1 MSLAAASDTM
11 DEHAGDV
18 VAETRFA
25 VPDMHCAG
33 CIAKIERL
41 LPGQPG
47 ISGARVNFSSRTV
60 VVNHDAALAEPDLIR
75 AFDTIGFA
83 AQALHSTAAGQRNQ
97 SLAPL
102 IRALAVAA
110 FASMNVML
118 LTISVWSGADGS
130 SRHLFHWISA
140 AIAIPCVAYAGR
152 PFFASA
158 LKAVRAGTTN
168 MDVPISIGVLMA
180 TAMSIYETIVDGEH
194 VWFDGALTL
203 LAFLLAGRVLDEMM
217 RGRAASGAEA
227 LVRRTA
233 TGAMRLAADGTS
245 QWVAADDLA
254 VGDELM
260 VAAGERLAADGVI
273 AKGGSRF
280 DLSLLTGESAP
291 VTLGE
296 GDRAAAGT
304 LNLDAPVTLRVTAV
318 GEARAIAEIARLMES
333 ASQTRSR
340 YVRLADRL
348 SRLYAPVVHTLAGLS
363 FAGWMIAG
371 AGWHQSI
378 LVAIAV
384 LIITCP
390 CALGLAVP
398 VAQVVVSGTMMGKG
412 LLVKDGSA
420 LERLAQA
427 DTLLLDKTGTLTL
440 GRPVAVGVEA
450 IPVDRRPIALALAT
464 ASRHPLAIALRQALD
479 VPSVAPAPLDTPLDK
494 LAETPGEGVSAQHA
508 GRQVAMRRPRP
519 AELARDRGDDRAAVA
534 LDLGEGAPVIIRFA
548 DALRPDAGEA
558 LAQLHAL
565 GLPARIMSGDR
576 ADAVAAVADQLGID
590 GTGDMQP
597 ADKMAV
603 LEGQIAAGR
612 RPLMVGD
619 GLNDGPAL
627 AAAHVSMA
635 PASASDVGQQAADI
649 VFLGDS
655 LLGLPRAIRAARA
668 TMRVVRENLALAIIY
683 NIFAVPLA
691 MAGLVTPL
699 IAAVAMSSSSLI
711 VIGNSLRLRWA
722 VR

>member
-1 MSLAAASDTM
+1 MSLAAALTAT
-11 DEHAGDV
+11 DERDLGAAPV
-18 VAETRFA
+18 ETRFA

-83 AQALHSTAAGQRNQ
+83 AQALHSAAAGQRNQ

-118 LTISVWSGADGS
+118 LTVSVWSGADGS

-152 PFFASA
+152 PFFVSA

-168 MDVPISIGVLMA
+168 MDVPISIGVLLA
-180 TAMSIYETIVDGEH
+180 TLMSVYETIVDGQH

-254 VGDELM
+254 VGDRLM
-260 VAAGERLAADGVI
+260 IAAGERLAADGVI
-273 AKGGSRF
+273 AQGRSRF

-296 GDRAAAGT
+296 GAMAAAGT

-318 GEARAIAEIARLMES
+318 GEARAIAEIARLMDS
-333 ASQTRSR
+333 ASQTKSH

-348 SRLYAPVVHTLAGLS
+348 SRLYAPVVHTLAAVS
-363 FAGWMIAG
+363 FAGWMIGG

-440 GRPVAVGVEA
+440 GRPVAAGIAA
-450 IPVDRRPIALALAT
+450 IPVAQRPIALALAT
-464 ASRHPLAIALRQALD
+464 ASRHPLATALRQALEGAG
-479 VPSVAPAPLDTPLDK
+479 VAAVPLDN
-494 LAETPGEGVSAQHA
+494 LAETPGVGVSARHE
-508 GRQVAMRRPRP
+508 GRQVAMRRPSP
-519 AELARDRGDDRAAVA
+519 AELVGDRGDDRAAVA
-534 LDLGEGAPVIIRFA
+534 LDLGDGATIIIRFA

-603 LEGQIAAGR
+603 LEGEIAAGR
-612 RPLMVGD
+612 HPLMVGD

-668 TMRVVRENLALAIIY
+668 TMRVVRENLGLAIIY

-711 VIGNSLRLRWA
+711 VIGNSMRLRWA
-722 VR
+722 VK